1 MHGLNP
7 PQAAAV
13 LHIEGPLLVLA
24 GAGSGKTRVIVEK
37 IAHLIGCGRYPAR
50 RIAAITFTNK
60 SAKEMRE
67 RVAKRLREQDAD
79 EVTICTFHALGL
91 KFLQIEHAA
100 VGLKRGFSIF
110 DADDAAAQ
118 IKDLMYG
125 AKPDDIEDMKNL
137 VSRAKNAG
145 LSPEQAMAAARSNR
159 EKEAAS
165 VYERYQLRLTA
176 FNAVDFDDLIRLP
189 VQILE
194 ENPEIALAW
203 RERIGYLLVDECQD
217 TNDAQYRLLKQ
228 LAGEKGNFTCVGDDD
243 QSIYAWRG
251 ANPENLQQMGRDYPA
266 LEIIKLEQNYRCS
279 NRVLRA
285 ANALIA
291 NNPHEHLKKL
301 WSDQADGERI
311 RVWECRNSEH
321 EAEKVAAEIAF
332 VAQSRNVPWSDFCI
346 LFRGNFQSR
355 PLEKAMQLLR
365 IPYHLTG
372 GTMFLERQEV
382 KDTLAWLRLLVN
394 PDDDTAFM
402 RGAVAQARC
411 RCRHAG
417 QAGRTGAGKGHAD
430 GAGRRGDR
438 RPAAAAAARGQQPGA
453 LHRHP
458 ARPACADRQ
467 VSSGDMIR
475 KVAKESGLL
484 SELRQQAKEEASYQ
498 RRANNIE
505 ELAQWFEGGPRGAT
519 AADLAGQLALLSR
532 SDKDEGGN
540 QVRMMTMHASKG
552 LEFPYVFIVGCEDG
566 VLPHQVSLDEGNLQ
580 EERRLLYVGI
590 TRAKIQLW
598 MSYSKLT
605 RKFGEHVRL
614 KPSRFF
620 EEIPAE
626 EIQRD
631 GADPVADAARK
642 KERASGVGGDRGV
655 VRLIGERRSPRWR
668 RSQCIVVGRAGGLAG
683 TRRKPIHGGSAAAS
697 MPRTV
702 PPSPPARPLTG
713 SVRASHGK
721 EKENQKQQ
729 PGLRQNRGF
738 GWRSACAS
746 DRKRTPAPACIEPD
760 RDAAPML
767 ALLNDPGFCASSAT
781 ATCAARNRRVSTSR
795 CACCTA
801 MLNGF
806 ACMPSSACPMARLA
820 GQCRA
825 GAA

>member
-37 IAHLIGCGRYPAR
+37 IAHLIGSGRYPAR

-228 LAGEKGNFTCVGDDD
+228 LAGDKGNFTCVGDDD

-301 WSDQADGERI
+301 WSAQADGERI

-402 RGAVAQARC
+402 RAVQSPKRDVGAGTLARLAELAQEKDMPMAQA
-411 RCRHAG
+411 AE
-417 QAGRTGAGKGHAD
+417 AI
-430 GAGRRGDR
+430 
-438 RPAAAAAARGQQPGA
+438 GA
-453 LHRHP
+453 LQQLPPRAANSL
-458 ARPACADRQ
+458 ARFTDILRDLRAQMRQ
-467 VSSGDMIR
+467 ISSGDMIL

-620 EEIPAE
+620 DEIPAE

-642 KERASGVGGDRGV
+642 KERAS
-655 VRLIGERRSPRWR
+655 
-668 RSQCIVVGRAGGLAG
+668 AGLA
-683 TRRKPIHGGSAAAS
+683 A
-697 MPRTV
+697 
-702 PPSPPARPLTG
+702 
-713 SVRASHGK
+713 
-721 EKENQKQQ
+721 
-729 PGLRQNRGF
+729 
-738 GWRSACAS
+738 
-746 DRKRTPAPACIEPD
+746 IE
-760 RDAAPML
+760 
-767 ALLNDPGFCASSAT
+767 ALFD
-781 ATCAARNRRVSTSR
+781 
-795 CACCTA
+795 
-801 MLNGF
+801 
-806 ACMPSSACPMARLA
+806 
-820 GQCRA
+820 
-825 GAA
+825 

>member
-37 IAHLIGCGRYPAR
+37 IAHLIGSGRYPAR

-118 IKDLMYG
+118 IKDLMHG

-251 ANPENLQQMGRDYPA
+251 ANPENLQQMGRDYPT

-402 RGAVAQARC
+402 RAVQSPKRDV
-411 RCRHAG
+411 
-417 QAGRTGAGKGHAD
+417 GAGTLAKLAELAQEKDMPMAHVAETI
-430 GAGRRGDR
+430 
-438 RPAAAAAARGQQPGA
+438 GA
-453 LHRHP
+453 LQQLPPRAANSL
-458 ARPACADRQ
+458 ARFTDILRDLRAQMRQ
-467 VSSGDMIR
+467 VTSGDMIR

-540 QVRMMTMHASKG
+540 QVRMMTLHASKG

-642 KERASGVGGDRGV
+642 KERAT
-655 VRLIGERRSPRWR
+655 
-668 RSQCIVVGRAGGLAG
+668 AGLA
-683 TRRKPIHGGSAAAS
+683 A
-697 MPRTV
+697 
-702 PPSPPARPLTG
+702 
-713 SVRASHGK
+713 
-721 EKENQKQQ
+721 
-729 PGLRQNRGF
+729 
-738 GWRSACAS
+738 
-746 DRKRTPAPACIEPD
+746 IE
-760 RDAAPML
+760 
-767 ALLNDPGFCASSAT
+767 ALFD
-781 ATCAARNRRVSTSR
+781 
-795 CACCTA
+795 
-801 MLNGF
+801 
-806 ACMPSSACPMARLA
+806 
-820 GQCRA
+820 
-825 GAA
+825 

>member
-1 MHGLNP
+1 MHASQVRPLRPRYNPIPMHGLNP

-37 IAHLIGCGRYPAR
+37 IAHLIGSGRYPAR

-228 LAGEKGNFTCVGDDD
+228 LAGDKGNFTCVGDDD

-301 WSDQADGERI
+301 WSAQADGERI

-402 RGAVAQARC
+402 RAVQSPKRDVGAGTLARLAELAQEKDMPMAQA
-411 RCRHAG
+411 AE
-417 QAGRTGAGKGHAD
+417 AI
-430 GAGRRGDR
+430 
-438 RPAAAAAARGQQPGA
+438 GA
-453 LHRHP
+453 LQQLPPRAANSL
-458 ARPACADRQ
+458 ARFTDILRDLRAQMRQ
-467 VSSGDMIR
+467 ISSGDMIL

-620 EEIPAE
+620 DEIPAE

-642 KERASGVGGDRGV
+642 KERAS
-655 VRLIGERRSPRWR
+655 
-668 RSQCIVVGRAGGLAG
+668 AGLA
-683 TRRKPIHGGSAAAS
+683 A
-697 MPRTV
+697 
-702 PPSPPARPLTG
+702 
-713 SVRASHGK
+713 
-721 EKENQKQQ
+721 
-729 PGLRQNRGF
+729 
-738 GWRSACAS
+738 
-746 DRKRTPAPACIEPD
+746 IE
-760 RDAAPML
+760 
-767 ALLNDPGFCASSAT
+767 ALFD
-781 ATCAARNRRVSTSR
+781 
-795 CACCTA
+795 
-801 MLNGF
+801 
-806 ACMPSSACPMARLA
+806 
-820 GQCRA
+820 
-825 GAA
+825 